1 MFYWNWFKKEV
12 KYFFLD
18 HKVSRFVLTNSYT
31 LIFCIISAL
40 CFGIGFRSF
49 ISLNETLYVGQKVIL
64 RLATGGM
71 SGASQC
77 VILVLDLCGITMN
90 YNTLQSIFYF
100 SLNVP
105 ILIFSFI
112 KLGPKFSIF
121 TSLNVVFTSLFISI
135 LPAEFFDNI
144 AQLVSDQPLARAIF
158 AGLCTGLSSAFAF
171 KSGHSTG
178 GIDVIAY
185 YYSLRKST
193 STGKYI
199 AFMNGILIITF
210 TFLTILDG
218 RFGNGSSTYAEAIIT
233 ACFSIVYLFISSL
246 VVDSINVRNKK
257 VQLQIITS
265 NEELSRIILA
275 NVPHSCTI
283 VKAKG
288 AYTGSEK
295 FILYVV
301 VSNNEVTKLISQ
313 IRHVDENSF
322 ISAINLNQVYGRFFI
337 NKTK

>member
-18 HKVSRFVLTNSYT
+18 HKISRFILTNSYS
-31 LIFCIISAL
+31 LLFCVISAL

-49 ISLNETLYVGQKVIL
+49 ISLNETLYQGEDVIL

-77 VILVLDLCGITMN
+77 VILVLDLCGLKMD

-100 SLNVP
+100 ALNVP

-112 KLGPKFSIF
+112 KVGPKFSIF
-121 TSLNVVFTSLFISI
+121 TSLNVIFTSLFISI
-135 LPAEFFDNI
+135 LPADFFDPI
-144 AQLVSDQPLARAIF
+144 AKLVSATPLARAIF
-158 AGLCTGLSSAFAF
+158 AGLFTGLSSGFAF

-199 AFMNGILIITF
+199 AFINGLIIILF
-210 TFLTILDG
+210 TFLTIVDG
-218 RFGNGSSTYAEAIIT
+218 NHGSGTSTYADAIIT
-233 ACFSIVYLFISSL
+233 SCYSIVYLFISSL
-246 VVDSINVRNKK
+246 VVDTINVRNKK

-288 AYTGSEK
+288 AYTGADK

-301 VSNNEVTKLISQ
+301 VSNNEVNRLIAQ

-322 ISAINLNQVYGRFFI
+322 ISTFNLNQVYGKFFI
-337 NKTK
+337 KQSN